1 MKTNLTKTEKYS
13 YSIIVGAVL
22 LLISFLFSCSVRT
35 VTKQEDKKDSIAK
48 VTESEKIAINETT
61 KETSKIDSSST
72 TKKEQEFKSFL
83 DEFEFESVNPEKES
97 SITQNGKTTTFKNLK
112 GKKRNQV
119 ITDKNNSL
127 ETVNLIKSKNI
138 ELKRKNQL
146 IFDRNIE
153 IQKLQSQLSK
163 HSEKEALISW
173 GAWLLLFILLC
184 VGGRV
189 AWLYYRGVNPFGFVS
204 GIIGKIKNR

>member
-13 YSIIVGAVL
+13 YSIIVGGVL
-22 LLISFLFSCSVRT
+22 LILASLFSCSARNT
-35 VTKQEDKKDSIAK
+35 TKQEDKNDSISK
-48 VTESEKIAINETT
+48 VTESAKVAINETI
-61 KETSKIDSSST
+61 KEVSKLDSTST

-83 DEFEFESVNPEKES
+83 DEFEFESVNPVKES

-127 ETVNLIKSKNI
+127 ETVNLSKIKDS
-138 ELKRKNQL
+138 ELHRKNLL
-146 IFDRNIE
+146 IMNKNIE
-153 IQKLQSQLSK
+153 IQKLQSKLAK
-163 HSEKEALISW
+163 HTEKEALISW
-173 GAWLLLFILLC
+173 WVWLLLFILIC

-189 AWLYYRGVNPFGFVS
+189 AWLYYKGINPFGFVS
-204 GIIGKIKNR
+204 GLIKKVRL

>member
-13 YSIIVGAVL
+13 YSIIVVAVL
-22 LLISFLFSCSVRT
+22 LLISFLFSCSART
-35 VTKQEDKKDSIAK
+35 VTKQEDKKDSIVKTTESAK
-48 VTESEKIAINETT
+48 VAINETT

-112 GKKRNQV
+112 GKKRTQST
-119 ITDKNNSL
+119 IDKNNSL

-146 IFDRNIE
+146 IMDRNIE

-163 HSEKEALISW
+163 HSEKESLISW
-173 GAWLLLFILLC
+173 WVWLLLFILLC
-184 VGGRV
+184 VAGRV
-189 AWLYYRGVNPFGFVS
+189 AWLYYRGVNPFGF
-204 GIIGKIKNR
+204 ILKLFKR

>member
-13 YSIIVGAVL
+13 YSIIVGGVL
-22 LLISFLFSCSVRT
+22 LILSFLFSCSARNT
-35 VTKQEDKKDSIAK
+35 TKQEDKNDSIAK
-48 VTESEKIAINETT
+48 VSESAKVAINETV
-61 KETSKIDSSST
+61 KEVSKSDSTST

-119 ITDKNNSL
+119 TTDKNNSL

-138 ELKRKNQL
+138 ELHRKNQL
-146 IFDRNIE
+146 IMDKNIE

-163 HSEKEALISW
+163 HSEKKALISW
-173 GAWLLLFILLC
+173 WVWLLLFLLLC
-184 VGGRV
+184 IVGRV
-189 AWLYYRGVNPFGFVS
+189 AWLYYKGVNPFGW
-204 GIIGKIKNR
+204 ILKIFKK

>member
-1 MKTNLTKTEKYS
+1 MKHIHILT
-13 YSIIVGAVL
+13 AL
-22 LLISFLFSCSVRT
+22 LLFSCSART

-48 VTESEKIAINETT
+48 VSESAKVAINETI
-61 KETSKIDSSST
+61 KEVSKSDSTAT

-127 ETVNLIKSKNI
+127 ETVNLSKIKDS
-138 ELKRKNQL
+138 ELHRKNLL
-146 IFDRNIE
+146 IMNKNIE
-153 IQKLQSQLSK
+153 IQKLQSKLAKQT
-163 HSEKEALISW
+163 EKEALISW
-173 GAWLLLFILLC
+173 WVWLLLLILIC
-184 VGGRV
+184 VAGRV
-189 AWLYYRGVNPFGFVS
+189 AWLYYRGINPFRVVS
-204 GIIGKIKNR
+204 GIIGKIKI

>member
-1 MKTNLTKTEKYS
+1 MKTNLTKKEKYS
-13 YSIIVGAVL
+13 YSIIVGVVL
-22 LLISFLFSCSVRT
+22 LILASLFSCSART

-48 VTESEKIAINETT
+48 VTESAKVAINETV
-61 KETSKIDSSST
+61 KEVSKSDSSST

-119 ITDKNNSL
+119 TTDKNNSL

-138 ELKRKNQL
+138 ELKRKNKL
-146 IFDRNIE
+146 IMDKNIE

-173 GAWLLLFILLC
+173 WFWLLLFILIC
-184 VGGRV
+184 VVGRV
-189 AWLYYRGVNPFGFVS
+189 AWLYYKEINPFGFVS
-204 GIIGKIKNR
+204 GLIKKVRL

>member
-13 YSIIVGAVL
+13 YSIIVGVVL
-22 LLISFLFSCSVRT
+22 LILASLFSCSART

-48 VTESEKIAINETT
+48 VSESTKIAINETV
-61 KETSKIDSSST
+61 KEVSKSDSSST

-119 ITDKNNSL
+119 TTDKNNSL

-146 IFDRNIE
+146 ILDKNIE

-173 GAWLLLFILLC
+173 WVWLLLFILIC
-184 VGGRV
+184 VAGRV
-189 AWLYYRGVNPFGFVS
+189 AWLYYKEINPFGFVS
-204 GIIGKIKNR
+204 GLIKKVRL

>member
-1 MKTNLTKTEKYS
+1 MKHIHILT
-13 YSIIVGAVL
+13 AL
-22 LLISFLFSCSVRT
+22 LLISCSART

-48 VTESEKIAINETT
+48 VTESAKVAINETV
-61 KETSKIDSSST
+61 KEVVKIDSSST

-119 ITDKNNSL
+119 TTDKNNSL

-138 ELKRKNQL
+138 ELKRKNKL
-146 IFDRNIE
+146 IMDKNIE

-173 GAWLLLFILLC
+173 WVWLLLFILLC
-184 VGGRV
+184 VVGRV
-189 AWLYYRGVNPFGFVS
+189 AWLYYKGVNPFGFVLRL
-204 GIIGKIKNR
+204 KNKYF